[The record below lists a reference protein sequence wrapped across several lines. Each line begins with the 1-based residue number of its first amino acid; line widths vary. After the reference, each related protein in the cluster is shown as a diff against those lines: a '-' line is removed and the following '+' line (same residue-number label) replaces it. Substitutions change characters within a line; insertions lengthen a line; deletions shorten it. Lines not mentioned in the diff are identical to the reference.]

1 MMMRISPK
9 ALLDFFQKNFEGF
22 LWLLAL
28 LLLAFMSPGLD
39 EPSLCA
45 FRWLGIESCPG
56 CGLGHSISAAFH
68 GQIAASFDFHP
79 LGIFAI
85 FILSIRS
92 FTVFKD
98 YFHYQKQKTQYYEQS
113 L

>member
-1 MMMRISPK
+1 MMNRIRPK
-9 ALLDFFQKNFEGF
+9 ALLDFVQKNFEGF
-22 LWLLAL
+22 FWLTALVLLAL
-28 LLLAFMSPGLD
+28 MSPTLD

-56 CGLGHSISAAFH
+56 CGLGHSISAAFR
-68 GQIAASFDFHP
+68 GQFSASFDFHP

-85 FILSIRS
+85 IILSIRIFS
-92 FTVFKD
+92 VFKD
-98 YFHYQKQKTQYYEQS
+98 YFHYQKQKTPYYEQN